1 MSDYWVSKKK
11 YFCKYCDI
19 FIADDAPS
27 RKQHEDGLRHK
38 GNKDRFIRDLYKQ
51 GEKKKKE
58 KAEADREMKAIDAAA
73 TAAYAKDVG
82 MDAASAALASS
93 SASKPPPPPK
103 KPAPSGDKWA
113 NYSTAASLGFVDE
126 EADRLAAEAATRQKE
141 GIAGEWSTVTIVP
154 SAPPQAES
162 STTAATSST
171 PAKRE
176 RSPTPEDPEDTRR
189 FKVRQKMVSVGL
201 GGDLYDPG
209 EIRIKKREDGTKIIR
224 PKVEEPTNATPVPQ
238 WKPTQWRRGDPT
250 ANEEGVKQEESSE
263 AQVKTDL
270 LEESGAVEGA
280 AVSKTE
286 PQATS
291 ERAPSPDDIK
301 PEPQDVKP
309 VVDAPSLAGPSLFKK
324 RKVKSSTAGGRKPI

>member
-27 RKQHEDGLRHK
+27 RKQHEEGLRHK

-58 KAEADREMKAIDAAA
+58 KAEEDREMKAIDAA
-73 TAAYAKDVG
+73 
-82 MDAASAALASS
+82 
-93 SASKPPPPPK
+93 
-103 KPAPSGDKWA
+103 
-113 NYSTAASLGFVDE
+113 
-126 EADRLAAEAATRQKE
+126 
-141 GIAGEWSTVTIVP
+141 
-154 SAPPQAES
+154 ES
-162 STTAATSST
+162 STAGSST

-189 FKVRQKMVSVGL
+189 FKVRQKTVAVGL

-224 PKVEEPTNATPVPQ
+224 PKVEEATNATPVPQ
-238 WKPTQWRRGDPT
+238 WKPTQWRRGGDPT
-250 ANEEGVKQEESSE
+250 ANGEEVRQEESSE
-263 AQVKTDL
+263 AQVKREPL
-270 LEESGAVEGA
+270 VEPGPVENA
-280 AVSKTE
+280 EASKTE
-286 PQATS
+286 PLAAGQ
-291 ERAPSPDDIK
+291 RIPSPDDIK

-309 VVDAPSLAGPSLFKK
+309 VVDAPSSAGPSLFKK

>member
-38 GNKDRFIRDLYKQ
+38 GNKDRFIRDLYKH

-58 KAEADREMKAIDAAA
+58 KAEEDREMKSIDAAA
-73 TAAYAKDVG
+73 AAAYAKDVG
-82 MDAASAALASS
+82 LDAASAAVASS
-93 SASKPPPPPK
+93 STPKPPPPK

-126 EADRLAAEAATRQKE
+126 EADRLAAEAAVRQKE
-141 GIAGEWSTVTIVP
+141 GIAGEWSTVTVIP
-154 SAPPQAES
+154 SAPTQAGS
-162 STTAATSST
+162 SSAGPSSST

-189 FKVRQKMVSVGL
+189 FKVRQKTVTVGL

-224 PKVEEPTNATPVPQ
+224 PKEEQTNATPVPQ
-238 WKPTQWRRGDPT
+238 WRPTQWRRGGDSTTNGEDIEQEGSSEVQVKGEPL
-250 ANEEGVKQEESSE
+250 EEGG
-263 AQVKTDL
+263 AQD
-270 LEESGAVEGA
+270 GASVP
-280 AVSKTE
+280 KTE
-286 PQATS
+286 PPIAAQ
-291 ERAPSPDDIK
+291 RPPSPDGIK
-301 PEPQDVKP
+301 PEPEDVKP
-309 VVDAPSLAGPSLFKK
+309 VVDSASSAGPSLFKK